1 MEIMSPCLAHSRC
14 CFMAFVIIAFL
25 SLLALLLLALIS
37 FPILPDSIRASG
49 YPRVVLACCKKKS
62 LKNGIDFIPI
72 FPRNISLNTILL
84 ALSWDKVEKT
94 LLPTEL
100 PDNLTMCLLGLLQKG
115 GCKAFRQADTR
126 AVWPRRSEVR
136 ECLPLTLVISFG
148 IPIIFLRLEEGR
160 DGYFYPQWFLK
171 VMWFQNL
178 LFLQYYSILPTLQAK
193 RCIVHSVSLTHL
205 CWIQAIALKTD
216 FWTSGTPTKLPILY
230 EFFFKKWSQKD

>member
-1 MEIMSPCLAHSRC
+1 
-14 CFMAFVIIAFL
+14 
-25 SLLALLLLALIS
+25 
-37 FPILPDSIRASG
+37 
-49 YPRVVLACCKKKS
+49 
-62 LKNGIDFIPI
+62 
-72 FPRNISLNTILL
+72 
-84 ALSWDKVEKT
+84 
-94 LLPTEL
+94 
-100 PDNLTMCLLGLLQKG
+100 MCLLGVLQKG

-230 EFFFKKWSQKD
+230 EFFFKKWSQKIKYKNKYCFRTNFVSSHLCTCGNWNHSWKILGPQTACMWTINPSGDDTDSQPGTG